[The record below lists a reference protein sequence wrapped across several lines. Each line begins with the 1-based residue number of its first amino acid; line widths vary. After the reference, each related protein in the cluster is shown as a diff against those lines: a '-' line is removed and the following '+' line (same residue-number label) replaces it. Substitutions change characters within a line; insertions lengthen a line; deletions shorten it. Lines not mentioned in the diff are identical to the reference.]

1 MALKHVVCKTDV
13 VGEDKSNI
21 IRYVSSF
28 DPGRPDNFLE
38 GDFEMILAASNGG
51 YGLREFL
58 ADRKF
63 EPRIQ
68 YVDNPRDARLFD
80 HREGTFLS
88 AASFLAYIR
97 LCSRDSD
104 GLRVDSVRID
114 D

>member
-1 MALKHVVCKTDV
+1 MRMALKHVVCRTDV
-13 VGEDKSNI
+13 AGEDKRNI
-21 IRYVSSF
+21 TRYVSSF
-28 DPGRPDNFLE
+28 DPGRPDDFSQR
-38 GDFEMILAASNGG
+38 DFETVLAASNGG
-51 YGLREFL
+51 YALREFL

-80 HREGTFLS
+80 HGEGLLS
-88 AASFLAYIR
+88 ATSFLRYIS

-114 D
+114 

>member
-58 ADRKF
+58 ADKKF
-63 EPRIQ
+63 EPQIE
-68 YVDNPRDARLFD
+68 YVDDPRNARLFD
-80 HREGTFLS
+80 HREGFIS
-88 AASFLAYIR
+88 ATSFLRYIS

-114 D
+114 